1 MKIFTFIVSIV
12 CMNFVVLSGTVGN
25 ILTFV
30 VLQKDKQ
37 RRATHFILSSLSIFD
52 TLFLIT
58 SYCFQSVPTFISERN
73 QPTTHRIFAL
83 CGPFIYMLGHATR
96 MMRNWTVV
104 LVSLERFI
112 AACYPLRAKTHCTR
126 RNARIAIIIIVLLC
140 ILYSCPRVF
149 EMRISEGPLSFEGQ
163 FWSQMDDFIKNM
175 TNTSSNKHQIIFTRV
190 SIESSELARSP
201 IYHFLYK
208 YAGYCIFVIGAPV
221 VLLTILNTCV
231 IVSVK
236 RSHNKLKVIRDIAA
250 KVYVVTEVVQNSDGN
265 TIYNEKPNNPL
276 NSNISQMSID
286 VLSSSSA
293 RNSVRSQSIAMSR
306 TSSNTSRKRRV
317 VRNKSA
323 RELRSEQ
330 TANELTRV
338 CIVILFCYTVCELP
352 PLVYQIVSPLE
363 FDVLNSYLQP
373 LSVLFATLNSSE
385 LLCLNVLHSTIYMY
399 GLRSMSTSTCATG
412 FGMSTRHPFDALNA

>member
-1 MKIFTFIVSIV
+1 MQIFTFIVIIV
-12 CMNFVVLSGTVGN
+12 CMNIVVLTGTVGN
-25 ILTFV
+25 ILTFI
-30 VLQKDKQ
+30 VLQKDKL

-58 SYCFQSVPTFISERN
+58 SYFFQSVPTFISERN
-73 QPTTHRIFAL
+73 QPTAHRIFAL
-83 CGPFIYMLGHATR
+83 CGPFIYMLGHSTR

-112 AACYPLRAKTHCTR
+112 AACYPLRAITHCTR
-126 RNARIAIIIIVLLC
+126 RNARIAITTIVVLC
-140 ILYSCPRVF
+140 ILYNCPRFF
-149 EMRISEGPLSFEGQ
+149 EMHINERPLSFEGQ
-163 FWSQMDDFIKNM
+163 SWTQIDAFDKNM
-175 TNTSSNKHQIIFTRV
+175 TKTNTSFNKHQIIFTGV

-221 VLLTILNTCV
+221 ILLTILNTCV

-236 RSHNKLKVIRDIAA
+236 RSHKRLEVIRSIAS
-250 KVYVVTEVVQNSDGN
+250 KVDVVAEEVRNTDGN
-265 TIYNEKPNNPL
+265 NIPNEPL
-276 NSNISQMSID
+276 NNRPGSNISQISID

-293 RNSVRSQSIAMSR
+293 LNSVRSPSIAPSR
-306 TSSNTSRKRRV
+306 TSSNALSV
-317 VRNKSA
+317 GRNKSA
-323 RELRSEQ
+323 RELRAEQ

-352 PLVYQIVSPLE
+352 PLVFQIVSPLE
-363 FDVLNSYLQP
+363 FEVLNFYLQP

-385 LLCLNVLHSTIYMY
+385 SVC
-399 GLRSMSTSTCATG
+399 
-412 FGMSTRHPFDALNA
+412 